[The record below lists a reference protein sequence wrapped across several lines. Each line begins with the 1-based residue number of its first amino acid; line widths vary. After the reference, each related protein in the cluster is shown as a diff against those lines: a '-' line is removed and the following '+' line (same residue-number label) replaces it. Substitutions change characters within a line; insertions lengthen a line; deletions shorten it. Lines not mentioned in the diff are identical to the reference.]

1 MTTIAQRA
9 TLTTFKSAVFSQGA
23 RQKILAF
30 ASLIVLM
37 AFFSVASE
45 NFLQRDN
52 LIGILQATAVN
63 GVLAVAATFV
73 IITGGIDLSVGTLMF
88 CAVTSPASSS
98 PIGYPHAG
106 GHRRPSRRELYP
118 APFPAS
124 SSPR

>member
-52 LIGILQATAVN
+52 LIGIL
-63 GVLAVAATFV
+63 
-73 IITGGIDLSVGTLMF
+73 
-88 CAVTSPASSS
+88 
-98 PIGYPHAG
+98 
-106 GHRRPSRRELYP
+106 RPRP
-118 APFPAS
+118 
-124 SSPR
+124 